1 MDVVIRLKDERR
13 LVFQDSEGL
22 FGKGEGK
29 KESFKKGKT
38 TVEVWD
44 LSGFELEGVG
54 QKLRVIKFRETS
66 KKQDREEI
74 WLMMHKRWDIEE
86 NAFHQLKTYYHA
98 KHCYCHGAVE
108 TIFNLMLIGFNL
120 RELYLYHRLKEF
132 GKSGISL
139 KSVSRKFSDELL
151 LEDFC
156 RILYDNSG

>member
-1 MDVVIRLKDERR
+1 M
-13 LVFQDSEGL
+13 
-22 FGKGEGK
+22 
-29 KESFKKGKT
+29 
-38 TVEVWD
+38 
-44 LSGFELEGVG
+44 G

-74 WLMMHKRWDIEE
+74 RLMWLVTTLEMCGSQTAWLMMHKRWDIEE

-120 RELYLYHRLKEF
+120 RELYLYRRLKEF